1 VSLEGEMNF
10 AIEGGDESPHSVSEA
25 SGVSGANFW
34 RVR

>member
-25 SGVSGANFW
+25 SGISGANCW
-34 RVR
+34 PAR